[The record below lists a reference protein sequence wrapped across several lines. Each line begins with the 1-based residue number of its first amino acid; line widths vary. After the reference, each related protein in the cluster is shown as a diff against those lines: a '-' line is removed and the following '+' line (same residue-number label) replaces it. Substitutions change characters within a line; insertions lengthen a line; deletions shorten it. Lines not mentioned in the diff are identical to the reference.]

1 MCRRA
6 GTQWRCTT
14 GLVPL
19 HMLLCAGFLVLLL
32 TGTSQG
38 AAMPGNL
45 SQIAGES
52 AAQAQSAAPA
62 ETGGGAMAAPAL
74 QGTATAAQPPDG
86 RKDLTVF
93 FSVGVIANLLLV
105 VAFVAWAIR
114 QWRNS
119 R

>member
-1 MCRRA
+1 MCRCA
-6 GTQWRCTT
+6 GTKWRCTT

-19 HMLLCAGFLVLLL
+19 HMLLCAGFLALLL

-38 AAMPGNL
+38 AADPGNL
-45 SQIAGES
+45 SQAVGEP
-52 AAQAQSAAPA
+52 AAQTLSASPAQ
-62 ETGGGAMAAPAL
+62 TGGGTMAGQTL
-74 QGTATAAQPPDG
+74 QGSATAIQPPDG

-93 FSVGVIANLLLV
+93 FSVGVIADLLLV
-105 VAFVAWAIR
+105 AAFVAWAIR